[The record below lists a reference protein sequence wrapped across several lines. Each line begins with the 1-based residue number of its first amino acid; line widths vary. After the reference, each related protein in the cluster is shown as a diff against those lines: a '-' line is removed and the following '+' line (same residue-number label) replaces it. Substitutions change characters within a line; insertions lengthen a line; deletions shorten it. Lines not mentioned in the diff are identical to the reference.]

1 MITDFL
7 KIDIPMSEL
16 QSALKVLR
24 AFKEC
29 ESTEEWLAVLF
40 IAWSKLEQLEEFLA
54 HRVEGTPLKED
65 TLEYLAQMQELN
77 RPSPVTGDG

>member
-7 KIDIPMSEL
+7 KLDIPMSEL

-29 ESTEEWLAVLF
+29 EGTEEWLAVLF

-54 HRVEGTPLKED
+54 HRVEAAPLKED
-65 TLEYLAQMQELN
+65 TLEYLAQMQKL
-77 RPSPVTGDG
+77 TGNE